1 MIPPTA
7 IEATMLKSRLLV
19 AASAL
24 TLSVAAFGHGKKDAV
39 DYRQSLMTMIGWDFG
54 HLSDMVKEKKP
65 FDATEFSM
73 RANRV
78 AAMSDQ
84 LGEGFPKDSMRQESY
99 AKAEIWTDWDDF
111 QSKAKD
117 FTAQAKLLADIAKV
131 NDAAKNKEQFKKVA
145 ATCKA
150 CHDKYT
156 RD

>member
-1 MIPPTA
+1 
-7 IEATMLKSRLLV
+7 MLKPRLLV

-24 TLSVAAFGHGKKDAV
+24 AFSCAAFGHGKKDAV
-39 DYRQSLMTMIGWDFG
+39 DYRQSLMTLIGWDFG
-54 HLSDMVKEKKP
+54 LLSDMVKEKKP
-65 FDATEFSM
+65 FDAAEFSM
-73 RANRV
+73 RASRI

-84 LGEGFPKDSMRQESY
+84 LDEGFPKDSMRKESY
-99 AKAEIWTDWDDF
+99 SKPEIWSNWDDF

-117 FTAQAKLLADIAKV
+117 FTTQAKLLADIAKT